1 MKKRLL
7 SIMVGVALLL
17 TMMSTAFA
25 TPGANMPSGDTQ
37 LEAGGALGFEI
48 TVSKD
53 STGKKATVSLD
64 SGTNTVNIV
73 IYDAAK
79 EPDGLST
86 NGYPTMSSDVYD
98 QEGNQMTRGTDYD
111 HNSGTDVQR
120 KLLQRMSHFSTEK
133 SSQTS
138 PNSCLNWTAATW
150 AEIQLT

>member
-64 SGTNTVNIV
+64 SGTNTVNIAGWI
-73 IYDAAK
+73 IYK
-79 EPDGLST
+79 WLS
-86 NGYPTMSSDVYD
+86 
-98 QEGNQMTRGTDYD
+98 DYE
-111 HNSGTDVQR
+111 Q
-120 KLLQRMSHFSTEK
+120 
-133 SSQTS
+133 
-138 PNSCLNWTAATW
+138 
-150 AEIQLT
+150 

>member
-1 MKKRLL
+1 
-7 SIMVGVALLL
+7 MVGVALLL

-86 NGYPTMSSDVYD
+86 NGYSTMSSDVYD
-98 QEGNQMTRGTDYD
+98 QEGDPMTRGTDYD
-111 HNSGTDVQR
+111 HNSGTDVASVSFPASASGAWVVWANCDGSATEVITANVT
-120 KLLQRMSHFSTEK
+120 LL
-133 SSQTS
+133 
-138 PNSCLNWTAATW
+138 NG
-150 AEIQLT
+150 